1 MVAAIRQIRK
11 REKAETILKGAMEE
25 FLSKGYVGTSMDS
38 IVASV
43 GISKPT
49 LYNHFKSKEILFEAI
64 LKRIVEQIFQGSN
77 EKFFLKGPL
86 APALLEFAKRYSKVI
101 LQPELISLHRL
112 IAGEAQRFPELGMLY
127 YSSGYLKA
135 EQGIENMLQHYV
147 STGDLIDEDRTVM
160 SHQYWGLVLSYVHNY
175 AICNLDNPLSQQA
188 IENSITAGVK
198 AFERLYAP

>member
-64 LKRIVEQIFQGSN
+64 LKRIVEQIF
-77 EKFFLKGPL
+77 
-86 APALLEFAKRYSKVI
+86 V
-101 LQPELISLHRL
+101 
-112 IAGEAQRFPELGMLY
+112 
-127 YSSGYLKA
+127 
-135 EQGIENMLQHYV
+135 
-147 STGDLIDEDRTVM
+147 
-160 SHQYWGLVLSYVHNY
+160 
-175 AICNLDNPLSQQA
+175 
-188 IENSITAGVK
+188 
-198 AFERLYAP
+198 